1 MENNQEN
8 VSLATLALL
17 FRHKWIILLMM
28 FIAGVSATIYSLYF
42 VEVQFKSTVNLVPP
56 KSQGDAFDNIMTNV
70 GSSLKNLGL
79 GSLGGGSGGEYE
91 YMVILDSRTVKDSLI
106 KKYNLSKVYDIPE
119 AEETKLRKAFDANL
133 ALDFLKDGNYLISV
147 WDTDKNRA
155 AEIANDYASI
165 ANSKATEIAQSET
178 VYNLH
183 YLENRVT
190 NLDEK
195 LKLISDTLA
204 KFSSKYKIFSIEDQA
219 KGYADLLSEL
229 KSSKFMYE
237 IMFDINKNKYG
248 EEDYQ
253 TKNISDVITQI
264 NKKINQTENVPG
276 VIGNFDMSN
285 ATDIGLEYA
294 RLYTEFETY
303 SKVKAF
309 LIPTLE
315 KTRLDL
321 NKNSSNLFVVDKAI
335 PADKKDRPKRS
346 LIVIG
351 AIFGAFFLSI
361 FFIIVITRT
370 RNLMRQLK
378 QYQ

>member
-17 FRHKWIILLMM
+17 FKYKWVIIIVML
-28 FIAGVSATIYSLYF
+28 ISAISSVIYSLYF
-42 VEVQFKSTVNLVPP
+42 VEVQYKSTVNLVPP
-56 KSQGDAFDNIMTNV
+56 KSQGDAFDNIMTNAA
-70 GSSLKNLGL
+70 SSLKSLGL
-79 GSLGGGSGGEYE
+79 GSLGGSGGGDYE
-91 YMVILDSRTVKDSLI
+91 YMVILEARSVKDSI
-106 KKYNLSKVYDIPE
+106 INKFNLSKVYDIPKN
-119 AEETKLRKAFDANL
+119 EETKLRKAFDANL
-133 ALDFLKDGNYLISV
+133 ALDYLKDGNYLISV

-155 AEIANDYASI
+155 AEIANEYAAV
-165 ANSKATEIAQSET
+165 ANAKATEISQKEA
-178 VYNLH
+178 VFNLK
-183 YLENRVT
+183 YLETRVQ
-190 NLDEK
+190 NLDEN
-195 LKLISDTLA
+195 LKLIADTLA
-204 KFSSKYKIFSIEDQA
+204 RFSSRYKIFSIENQA
-219 KGYADLLSEL
+219 KGYADIISEL

-237 IMFDINKNKYG
+237 MMFDINKEKYG

-253 TKNISDVITQI
+253 TQSLKDIIKQL
-264 NKKINQTENVPG
+264 NKKITQTEDQPG

-315 KTRLDL
+315 KARLDL
-321 NKNSSNLFVVDKAI
+321 NKNTNNLFVVDDAI

-346 LIVIG
+346 LIVLG
-351 AIFGAFFLSI
+351 AIFGGFILSVFL
-361 FFIIVITRT
+361 IVVIHRT
-370 RNLMRQLK
+370 RNVLRQVK

>member
-91 YMVILDSRTVKDSLI
+91 YMVILDSRTVKDSII

-165 ANSKATEIAQSET
+165 ANAKATEIAQSET

-264 NKKINQTENVPG
+264 NKKINQAENVPG

>member
-165 ANSKATEIAQSET
+165 ANAKATEIAQSET

>member
-17 FRHKWIILLMM
+17 FKYKWVIIIVM
-28 FIAGVSATIYSLYF
+28 FISAISSVIYSLYF

-70 GSSLKNLGL
+70 GSSLKSLGL

-91 YMVILDSRTVKDSLI
+91 YMVILEARSVKDSI
-106 KKYNLSKVYDIPE
+106 INKFDLSKVYDIPKN
-119 AEETKLRKAFDANL
+119 EETMLRKAFDANL
-133 ALDFLKDGNYLISV
+133 ALDYLKDGNYLISV

-155 AEIANDYASI
+155 AEIANEYAAV
-165 ANSKATEIAQSET
+165 ANAKATEIAQREA
-178 VYNLH
+178 VFNLK
-183 YLENRVT
+183 YLETRVQ
-190 NLDEK
+190 NLNEN
-195 LKLISDTLA
+195 LKLIADTLA
-204 KFSSKYKIFSIEDQA
+204 RFSSKYKIFSIENQA
-219 KGYADLLSEL
+219 KGYADIISEL

-237 IMFDINKNKYG
+237 MMFDINKEKYG

-253 TKNISDVITQI
+253 TQSIKDIIKQL
-264 NKKINQTENVPG
+264 NKKITQTEDQPG

-315 KTRLDL
+315 KARLDL
-321 NKNSSNLFVVDKAI
+321 NKNTNNLFVVDDAI

-346 LIVIG
+346 LIVLG
-351 AIFGAFFLSI
+351 AIFGGFILSVFL
-361 FFIIVITRT
+361 IIVIHRT
-370 RNLMRQLK
+370 RNVLRQVK

>member
-17 FRHKWIILLMM
+17 FRHKWIIILMM

-42 VEVQFKSTVNLVPP
+42 VEVQYKSTVNLVPP

-79 GSLGGGSGGEYE
+79 GSLGGGSGGDYE
-91 YMVILDSRTVKDSLI
+91 YMVILDSRTVKDSII

-147 WDTDKNRA
+147 WDTDKKRA
-155 AEIANDYASI
+155 AEIANEYASI
-165 ANSKATEIAQSET
+165 ANAKATEIAQSET
-178 VYNLH
+178 VYNLQ
-183 YLENRVT
+183 YLENRVQ
-190 NLDEK
+190 NLNEK
-195 LKLISDTLA
+195 LHLISDTLA
-204 KFSSKYKIFSIEDQA
+204 SFSSRYKIFSIEDQA

-351 AIFGAFFLSI
+351 AIFGAFFLSV

>member
-17 FRHKWIILLMM
+17 FKYKWIIIIVM
-28 FIAGVSATIYSLYF
+28 FVSAISSVIYSLYF

-70 GSSLKNLGL
+70 GSSLKSLGL

-91 YMVILDSRTVKDSLI
+91 YMVILEARSVKDSI
-106 KKYNLSKVYDIPE
+106 INKFDLSKVYDIPKN
-119 AEETKLRKAFDANL
+119 EETKIRKAFDANL
-133 ALDFLKDGNYLISV
+133 ALDYLKDGNYLISV

-155 AEIANDYASI
+155 AEIANEYAAV
-165 ANSKATEIAQSET
+165 ANAKATEISQKEA
-178 VYNLH
+178 VFNLR
-183 YLENRVT
+183 YLETRVQ
-190 NLDEK
+190 NLNEN

-204 KFSSKYKIFSIEDQA
+204 RFSSRYKIFSIENQA
-219 KGYADLLSEL
+219 KGYADIISEL

-237 IMFDINKNKYG
+237 MMFDINKEKYG

-253 TKNISDVITQI
+253 TQSLKDIIKQL
-264 NKKINQTENVPG
+264 NKKITQTEDQPG

-315 KTRLDL
+315 KARLDL
-321 NKNSSNLFVVDKAI
+321 NKNTNNLFVVDDAI

-346 LIVIG
+346 LIVLG
-351 AIFGAFFLSI
+351 AIFGGFILSVFL
-361 FFIIVITRT
+361 IIVIHRT
-370 RNLMRQLK
+370 RNVLRQVK